1 MRRHGIGCLPIK
13 QRGRF
18 AGLVTV
24 SDLLALL
31 ERLEPDEPQARGRS
45 RSK

>member
-1 MRRHGIGCLPIK
+1 MRRHGIGCLPIM

-31 ERLEPDEPQARGRS
+31 ERLEPEAPPARGRS
-45 RSK
+45 RRK